1 MSDETFLDFASVR
14 DTLVDTQERRGFLTY
29 EQKLALQ
36 HAEWA
41 ASTNRNGFKTETKV
55 FKQMFDAFS
64 EIEKISK
71 YPEISAK
78 LAEMMPVH
86 ADDVRAVLAS
96 KRIAV
101 DAEEIEQMIDIV
113 RQHIGVE

>member
-1 MSDETFLDFASVR
+1 MSDETFLDFATVR

-41 ASTNRNGFKTETKV
+41 ASDNRNGYRTESDV
-55 FKQMFDAFS
+55 FQQMFEALS
-64 EIEKISK
+64 GIEKISG

-78 LAEMMPVH
+78 LAEMMPTH

-101 DAEEIEQMIDIV
+101 DAGEIDQIIDIV
-113 RQHIGVE
+113 RQHVGVE